1 MIFIAFMK
9 SVNNL
14 HKAKVEESSMKIPAN
29 WIKYLFS
36 WKIIIFAKNMSQMKS
51 DKELVE
57 EIKDGNARAFDQLY
71 EAYGHKL
78 YIFVLSILKS
88 KEDAEEVVQNTYLKI
103 WEKRKSIDSDHS
115 FKSFLFTIA
124 YNLTVDL
131 LRERLK
137 ERRYREDI
145 LNKATSNYN
154 IEEAIEFGDL
164 LENVQQIIK
173 ELPPRKNE
181 IYQLSRMNHLSYGE
195 IAEKLNIS
203 VKTVENSINFSIN
216 FIKKRLGKDSLVILL
231 FTALFL

>member
-1 MIFIAFMK
+1 
-9 SVNNL
+9 
-14 HKAKVEESSMKIPAN
+14 
-29 WIKYLFS
+29 
-36 WKIIIFAKNMSQMKS
+36 MSQTKPQMRT
-51 DKELVE
+51 DKELIE
-57 EIKDGNARAFDQLY
+57 EIKEGKAKAFDQLY

-78 YIFVLSILKS
+78 YLFALSILKS

-115 FKSFLFTIA
+115 FKSFLFTVA
-124 YNLTVDL
+124 YNLIVDL

-137 ERRYREDI
+137 ERKYRENI

-154 IEEAIEFGDL
+154 IDEAIEFGDL
-164 LENVQQIIK
+164 LEHVQQIIK

-181 IYQLSRMNHLSYGE
+181 IYQLSRVNHLSYAE